1 MKRLFLIVTLC
12 IGALHL
18 SAQDLSH
25 YKDIIKELSSKKYQG
40 RGYAEDGANKAGEW
54 IAKEFKRVG

>member
-1 MKRLFLIVTLC
+1 MKRLFLIVALC

-54 IAKEFKRVG
+54 IAK